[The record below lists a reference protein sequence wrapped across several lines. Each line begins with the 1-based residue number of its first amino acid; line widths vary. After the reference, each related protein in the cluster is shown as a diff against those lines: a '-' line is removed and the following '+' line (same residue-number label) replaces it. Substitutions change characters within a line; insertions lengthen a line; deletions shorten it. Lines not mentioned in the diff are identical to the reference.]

1 MLCPLC
7 RFGSCSF
14 FFRDNE
20 REYFQCP
27 VCHLVFVHP
36 GYHVSAD
43 EEKERYDLH
52 RNDPGDQGYRDF
64 LLQLF
69 LPVRQCLKAGDR
81 GLEFGSGPVP
91 VLAAMFRDEGFD
103 IKIFD
108 PFYADNSEA
117 LSGQYDFI
125 TASEVVE
132 HLRNPLDELDRLY
145 RLLKPGG
152 ILGIMTGMSKGLEEF
167 GEWFYKNDKT
177 HICFFSPRTFSWI
190 AGKWGAEI
198 VYASGNVVILRKS
211 GYGQIIPGN
220 PSFCNS

>member
-1 MLCPLC
+1 MCL
-7 RFGSCSF
+7 FGSSSF

-27 VCHLVFVHP
+27 VCSLVFVP
-36 GYHVSAD
+36 LEYHVSAD
-43 EEKERYDLH
+43 EEKKRYDLH
-52 RNDPGDQGYRDF
+52 RNDPEDQGYRDF

-69 LPVRQCLKAGDR
+69 LPVRKFLGAGDR

-91 VLAAMFRDEGFD
+91 VMASMFRDEGFRVE
-103 IKIFD
+103 IFD
-108 PFYADNSEA
+108 PFYADSRDP

-132 HLRNPLDELDRLY
+132 HLRNPLEELDRLY

-152 ILGIMTGMSKGLEEF
+152 ILGIMTGMLRRPEEF

-177 HICFFSPRTFSWI
+177 HICFFSFQTFSWI
-190 AGKWGAEI
+190 AGKWGAKIEHI
-198 VYASGNVVILRKS
+198 EGNVVILRKV
-211 GYGQIIPGN
+211 GYDQIIPGN